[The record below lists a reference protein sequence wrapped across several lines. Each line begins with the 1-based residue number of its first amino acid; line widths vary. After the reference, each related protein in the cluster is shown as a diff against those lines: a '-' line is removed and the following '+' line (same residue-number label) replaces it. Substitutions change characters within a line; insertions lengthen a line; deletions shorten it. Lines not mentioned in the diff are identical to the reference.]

1 MRVPR
6 RPTLTLVAILLVA
19 LFAAPAAQAWVR
31 KESDRWVWY
40 VPSSRWVDA
49 QSDNGIDISSP
60 TGVLYVG
67 HGFGPT
73 PAPVSHRWVVGYLK
87 QSHALDLHPLRRVR
101 IGKGRAA
108 GGSGGISR
116 RVYKWSAVRTDRHER
131 VRGVLTVDTISDP
144 ASFSYGFA
152 TYNRVAPKGLF
163 RRWNRRLTFI
173 QKHILL
179 HPRTPDFT
187 YAP

>member
-1 MRVPR
+1 MRLPSR
-6 RPTLTLVAILLVA
+6 TLVLVAILAAA
-19 LFAAPAAQAWVR
+19 LLAAPAAHAWVR

-40 VPSSRWVDA
+40 VPNDRWVDA

-73 PAPVSHRWVVGYLK
+73 PGPVTHKWAVDHLK
-87 QSHALDLHPLRRVR
+87 QTGALDVHPLGRVR
-101 IGKGRAA
+101 IGKHGRTVRH
-108 GGSGGISR
+108 GGIAR
-116 RVYKWSAVRTDRHER
+116 RVYRWRGYRTDRHER
-131 VRGVLTVDTISDP
+131 VRGVLTVDVMSDD
-144 ASFSYGFA
+144 ATFTYGYSA
-152 TYNRVAPKGLF
+152 YNRVAPTSLF
-163 RRWNRRLTFI
+163 RRWNRKLAFI
-173 QKHILL
+173 QRHILL